1 MIKCVTSSCL
11 QIPVHQLQQKG
22 PVFGFQGNR
31 KMSVYF
37 VVFFQTWNLKD
48 GQRNEQPHR
57 FKGTSQV
64 CFNTFTQ
71 WLSNLQLNLWK
82 HIFEMIDIGFV
93 KYDLIK
99 ISTSCVSWPVCRRK
113 LVCRGK
119 LPYYLAQCALVRL
132 TVLAARS
139 QAKLFNPPL
148 LCGNSVCFLTF

>member
-1 MIKCVTSSCL
+1 MWQVHAYKYQYINYNKKALYLVSRATGKCQSILSFFFKPETWKTAKEMSSHTGLKVHHRCVSIHSLSDSVTYNW
-11 QIPVHQLQQKG
+11 I
-22 PVFGFQGNR
+22 FEN
-31 KMSVYF
+31 
-37 VVFFQTWNLKD
+37 
-48 GQRNEQPHR
+48 
-57 FKGTSQV
+57 
-64 CFNTFTQ
+64 
-71 WLSNLQLNLWK
+71 
-82 HIFEMIDIGFV
+82 IFEMIDIGFV